1 MTNELISKIAE
12 LLQITTQKATELY
25 PQLVNES
32 AISSVIV
39 NLVLVII
46 AVDALACLFWDVV
59 EEQAEGKLR
68 TFVKAFL
75 IIVTIVSVVF
85 YIFKPF
91 LTPNITFL
99 NGLFNK

>member
-12 LLQITTQKATELY
+12 LLQITTQKASELY
-25 PQLVNES
+25 PQLVNETV
-32 AISSVIV
+32 ISSVIV

-59 EEQAEGKLR
+59 EEYTEGKSR

-75 IIVTIVSVVF
+75 ISATIVSVVF

>member
-1 MTNELISKIAE
+1 MNNELISKIAE
-12 LLQITTQKATELY
+12 LLQITTQKASELY
-25 PQLVNES
+25 PQLVNETV
-32 AISSVIV
+32 ISNVIV

-59 EEQAEGKLR
+59 EEYIKRKAR
-68 TFVKAFL
+68 TFVIAFL
-75 IIVTIVSVVF
+75 ISVTIVSVVF

>member
-1 MTNELISKIAE
+1 MNNELISKIAE

-25 PQLVNES
+25 PQLVNETV
-32 AISSVIV
+32 ISSVIV

-46 AVDALACLFWDVV
+46 AVDALACLFWDDV
-59 EEQAEGKLR
+59 EEYIKGKSR
-68 TFVKAFL
+68 AFVKAFL
-75 IIVTIVSVVF
+75 ISVTIISVVF
-85 YIFKPF
+85 YIFKPL

>member
-25 PQLVNES
+25 PQLVNETV
-32 AISSVIV
+32 ISSVIV

-46 AVDALACLFWDVV
+46 AVDALACLFWDDV
-59 EEQAEGKLR
+59 EEYIKGKSR
-68 TFVKAFL
+68 AFVKAFL
-75 IIVTIVSVVF
+75 ISVTIISVVF
-85 YIFKPF
+85 YIFKPL

>member
-1 MTNELISKIAE
+1 MNNELIKKIAD
-12 LLQITTQKATELY
+12 LLEITTQKASELY
-25 PQLVNES
+25 PQLVNETV
-32 AISSVIV
+32 ISSVIV

-46 AVDALACLFWDVV
+46 AIDALACLFWDVV
-59 EEQAEGKLR
+59 EEYIKGNSR

-75 IIVTIVSVVF
+75 ISATIVSVVF

>member
-1 MTNELISKIAE
+1 MNNELISKIAE
-12 LLQITTQKATELY
+12 LLQITTQKASELY
-25 PQLVNES
+25 PQLVNETV
-32 AISSVIV
+32 ISSVIV

-59 EEQAEGKLR
+59 EEYIKGKSR

-75 IIVTIVSVVF
+75 ISATIVSVVF